1 VSVLVVLPP
10 LPVGAGPLWVAL
22 APESLTEMVVPLELF
37 RPWTTTTSPPRT
49 DALETLSLLAILV
62 AQERVTLTVFP
73 VVSVR

>member
-1 VSVLVVLPP
+1 MVVLPP

-22 APESLTEMVVPLELF
+22 TPESLTKIAVIVPLELF
-37 RPWTTTTSPPRT
+37 RPWTTTTSPART